1 METIF
6 ITRALLALLAIA
18 LIYAC
23 IDDWRRRI
31 IENWLT
37 AGIALAAPILWWA
50 NGFTLGGIGIQIAMA
65 IILFLVFLIFFMLGM
80 MGGGDVKLIA
90 ALALWFPLVPMMNML
105 VVMAILGGVLTLGMM
120 IRHKLRKDETP
131 LEVPYGIAIALAGL
145 WTIADI
151 ANVGADLGANL
162 RTIF

>member
-1 METIF
+1 METII
-6 ITRALLALLAIA
+6 ITRVLLGALAIA

-37 AGIALAAPILWWA
+37 LGIALVAPIFWWS
-50 NGFTLGGIGIQIAMA
+50 NGWTFGAMGIQVAMA
-65 IILFLVFLIFFMLGM
+65 IVLFLIFLIFFMLGM

-90 ALALWFPLVPMMNML
+90 ALALWFPVPDMMRLLM
-105 VVMAILGGVLTLGMM
+105 VMAILGGLLTLGMM
-120 IRHKLRKDETP
+120 IRHKLRKDESP

-145 WTIADI
+145 WTIAE
-151 ANVGADLGANL
+151 VVNL

>member
-1 METIF
+1 METII
-6 ITRALLALLAIA
+6 ITRVLLGALAIA

-37 AGIALAAPILWWA
+37 LGIALVAPIFWWS
-50 NGFTLGGIGIQIAMA
+50 NGWTFGAMGIQVAMA
-65 IILFLVFLIFFMLGM
+65 IVLFLIFLIFFMLGM

-90 ALALWFPLVPMMNML
+90 ALALWFPVPDMMRLLM
-105 VVMAILGGVLTLGMM
+105 VMAILGGLLTLGMM
-120 IRHKLRKDETP
+120 IRHKLRKDEAP

-145 WTIADI
+145 WTIAE
-151 ANVGADLGANL
+151 VVNL

>member
-6 ITRALLALLAIA
+6 ITRALLGVLAVALV
-18 LIYAC
+18 YAC

-37 AGIALAAPILWWA
+37 AGIALAAPLLWWA

-65 IILFLVFLIFFMLGM
+65 AVLFLIFMIFFMLGM
-80 MGGGDVKLIA
+80 MGGGDVKLIG
-90 ALALWFPLVPMMNML
+90 ALALWFPLGIMVSL
-105 VVMAILGGVLTLGMM
+105 LAVMAVIGGALTLGMM
-120 IRHKLRKDETP
+120 VRHKMRKEEAP

-145 WTIADI
+145 WAIWSLFNLPTIS
-151 ANVGADLGANL
+151 
-162 RTIF
+162 

>member
-1 METIF
+1 METII
-6 ITRALLALLAIA
+6 ITRVLLGALAIA
-18 LIYAC
+18 LVYAC

-37 AGIALAAPILWWA
+37 LGIALVAPIFWWSNDWTFGA
-50 NGFTLGGIGIQIAMA
+50 MGIQLAMA
-65 IILFLVFLIFFMLGM
+65 IVLFLIFLIFFMLGM

-90 ALALWFPLVPMMNML
+90 ALALWFPLPDMVRLL

-120 IRHKLRKDETP
+120 MRHKLRKDEAP

-145 WTIADI
+145 WTIAD
-151 ANVGADLGANL
+151 VTNL
-162 RTIF
+162 PTIF

>member
-6 ITRALLALLAIA
+6 ITRALLVALAIA
-18 LIYAC
+18 LVYAC

-37 AGIALAAPILWWA
+37 AGIALTAPILWWA
-50 NGFTLGGIGIQIAMA
+50 NGFTLAGMGIQIAMA
-65 IILFLVFLIFFMLGM
+65 IVLFLAFLIFFMLGM

-105 VVMAILGGVLTLGMM
+105 VVMAILGGLLTLGMM
-120 IRHKLRKDETP
+120 IRHKLRKDEAP

-145 WTIADI
+145 WAIADI
-151 ANVGADLGANL
+151 ANLGANL

>member
-6 ITRALLALLAIA
+6 ITRALFGLLAVA
-18 LIYAC
+18 LVYAC

-37 AGIALAAPILWWA
+37 AGIALAAPLLWWA
-50 NGFTLGGIGIQIAMA
+50 QGFTLGGIGIQIAMA
-65 IILFLVFLIFFMLGM
+65 IVLFLIFLIFFMLGM

-90 ALALWFPLVPMMNML
+90 ALALWFPLGTMVQL
-105 VVMAILGGVLTLGMM
+105 LAVMAILGGALTLAMM
-120 IRHKLRKDETP
+120 ARHKIRKDDAP

-145 WTIADI
+145 WAIGSLFNLPTIS
-151 ANVGADLGANL
+151 
-162 RTIF
+162 

>member
-1 METIF
+1 MTTI
-6 ITRALLALLAIA
+6 IMTRILLGALALA

-23 IDDWRRRI
+23 WDDWRRRI

-37 AGIALAAPILWWA
+37 LGIALAAPLLWWA
-50 NGFTLGGIGIQIAMA
+50 NAWTLGGIGIQVAMA
-65 IILFLVFLIFFMLGM
+65 AVLFVVFLAFFMLGM

-90 ALALWFPLVPMMNML
+90 ALALWFPLPNMMAL
-105 VVMAILGGVLTLGMM
+105 LAGMAIVGGVLTLGMM
-120 IRHKLRKDETP
+120 IRHKIRKDEQP

-151 ANVGADLGANL
+151 ANL